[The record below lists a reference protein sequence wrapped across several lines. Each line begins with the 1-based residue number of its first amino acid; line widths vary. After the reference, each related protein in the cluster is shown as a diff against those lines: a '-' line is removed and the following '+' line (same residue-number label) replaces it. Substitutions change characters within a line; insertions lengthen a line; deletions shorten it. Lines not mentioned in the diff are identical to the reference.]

1 MDDCILPVM
10 NTGLRGIDVASSK
23 ICDVRGKE
31 GKLIYRGFLIEDLA
45 QNASFEEVCFLLL
58 YESLAMQSLQIYS
71 QR

>member
-31 GKLIYRGFLIEDLA
+31 EKLIYQGFLIVYLV